1 MNVKLQATWN
11 VAFSWLCSRCMMA
24 DNTMLTVESIKK
36 EAQSCNMQWSEIANS
51 AVTEWFATLAKAKG
65 TCPEFILVGVL
76 PTVSALMGNTTVQ
89 IFDRYEER
97 VNLYM
102 LGLGGR
108 STGKTQSHRTCII
121 QPI

>member
-24 DNTMLTVESIKK
+24 DNTMLTLESIKK

-65 TCPEFILVGVL
+65 TRWSIYGQDTKSSDV
-76 PTVSALMGNTTVQ
+76 
-89 IFDRYEER
+89 Y
-97 VNLYM
+97 
-102 LGLGGR
+102 
-108 STGKTQSHRTCII
+108 HRTN
-121 QPI
+121 PKLPGGKNWRNRATPGRRVV

>member
-51 AVTEWFATLAKAKG
+51 AVTVVCDPCQSKG
-65 TCPEFILVGVL
+65 DLSGIYFGGCFTDCKRSDGQYD
-76 PTVSALMGNTTVQ
+76 SAN
-89 IFDRYEER
+89 I
-97 VNLYM
+97 
-102 LGLGGR
+102 
-108 STGKTQSHRTCII
+108 
-121 QPI
+121 